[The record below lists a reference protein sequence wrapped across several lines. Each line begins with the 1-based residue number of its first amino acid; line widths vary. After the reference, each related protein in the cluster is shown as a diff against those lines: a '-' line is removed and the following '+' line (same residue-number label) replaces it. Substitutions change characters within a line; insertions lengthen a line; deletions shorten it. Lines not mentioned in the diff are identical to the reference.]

1 MELVIFIGLQATGKS
16 SFYRAHF
23 DRTHVRINLDM
34 LKTRH
39 RERRLLETCLEIR
52 QACVIDNTNPAQ
64 ADRARYIE
72 PARAAGFSI
81 AGYYFQSTLSA
92 ALARNALR
100 ATPERIPERG
110 LHGTL
115 SRLERPDRAEGFA
128 ALHYVRFDGH
138 GGFLVEE
145 WRDDL

>member
-1 MELVIFIGLQATGKS
+1 MELIIFIGLQATGKS
-16 SFYRAHF
+16 SFYRTGF

-52 QACVIDNTNPAQ
+52 QACVIDNTNPSR

-72 PARAAGFSI
+72 PARAMGFSI
-81 AGYYFQSTLSA
+81 IGYYFQSMLSEALVRNAARSA
-92 ALARNALR
+92 A
-100 ATPERIPERG
+100 ERIPDQGLRG
-110 LHGTL
+110 SLG
-115 SRLERPDRAEGFA
+115 RLERPSYAEGFTR
-128 ALHYVRFDGH
+128 LHYVHFDGC
-138 GGFLVEE
+138 GGFQVED